1 MIPRILLGFAL
12 VMLLLGYGLAAIEPA
27 PLTIAAA
34 GRPLVV
40 LDPGHGGIDPG
51 AVAHGVLEK
60 SINLPVSIAA
70 GEALQSGGV
79 AVVLTRR
86 QDRPAL
92 AASRFI
98 VVDDLRYRAWLA
110 RHLGAS
116 LFVSIHANSEPT
128 GTVSGPIMY
137 YIAGRVPS
145 YQLAQDLAR
154 AFGILF
160 GKTPQIRPIR
170 QLVLLETP
178 VPAATVEVG
187 FVTHHLDVRR
197 LTTPA
202 YQQVLGQAIARG
214 VLTYLHH
221 A

>member
-1 MIPRILLGFAL
+1 MIHRALIAFAFI
-12 VMLLLGYGLAAIEPA
+12 MLLLGYALVADEPA
-27 PLTIAAA
+27 RLTIAAA

-60 SINLPVSIAA
+60 SINLPVALAA
-70 GEALQSGGV
+70 GEALQSAGV

-92 AASRFI
+92 AANRFI

-116 LFVSIHANSEPT
+116 LFISIHTNSEPT

-145 YQLAQDLAR
+145 YHLAQDLAH
-154 AFGILF
+154 AFRIQL
-160 GKTPQIRPIR
+160 GKTPEIRPIR

-178 VPAATVEVG
+178 VPGATVEVG
-187 FVTHHLDVRR
+187 FLTHHLDARR
-197 LTTPA
+197 LITPA
-202 YQQVLGQAIARG
+202 YQHALGSAIARG